1 MPSDLRTRLAQAGC
15 HPDPQ
20 TGALTPPLHLATTFE
35 RPASGDYGDGYV
47 YARWGNPTRDLLEA
61 TLAAVERG
69 ALDGGTQG
77 EADGGAEAAAFASGM
92 AAAAAVLQSLHP
104 GDHVLLPDDVYH
116 NVRHLVR
123 TTFSDW
129 GLAYSEVDQTD
140 LDAVRAAL
148 RPKTRLV
155 WAETPSNPLLKITD
169 IAALAEVAH
178 DAGALLL
185 VDGTWTTPLLQ
196 RPLALGADLVLH
208 SATKYLGGHSDV
220 LLGALVAR
228 RGLDL
233 FERVRAIQKGA
244 GAVADPFG
252 SWLVLRGMRSLGA
265 RMPLHCANAQALA
278 EALARHPAVEAVH
291 YPGLPD
297 HPGHAVA
304 LRQMDGY
311 GGMLAFQVRGGAEEA
326 LGVAARVQLF
336 TRATSLGGTE
346 SLIEHRASIESQPT
360 PTPPNLLRVSVGLE
374 FADDLIGDLT
384 EALDGVAAAS

>member
-20 TGALTPPLHLATTFE
+20 TGALTPPVHLATTFE

-47 YARWGNPTRDLLEA
+47 YARWGNPTRDLFEA
-61 TLAAVERG
+61 TLAD
-69 ALDGGTQG
+69 L
-77 EADGGAEAAAFASGM
+77 EADGAEAAAFASGM
-92 AAAAAVLQSLHP
+92 AAAAAVLQALRP

-116 NVRHLVR
+116 GVRSLFR
-123 TTFSDW
+123 TTFDDW
-129 GLAYSEVDQTD
+129 GLAYTEVDQTD
-140 LDAVRAAL
+140 LNAVRSAI
-148 RPKTRLV
+148 RSETRLV

-169 IAALAEVAH
+169 LAALAEIAH

-208 SATKYLGGHSDV
+208 SATKYLSGHSDA
-220 LLGALVAR
+220 LIGALVAR
-228 RGLDL
+228 RGVDL
-233 FERVRAIQKGA
+233 FERVRALQKGA

-265 RMPLHCANAQALA
+265 RMPLHGANAQRLA
-278 EALARHPAVEAVH
+278 EALVEHPAVEAVH

-304 LRQMDGY
+304 KRQMDGF
-311 GGMLAFQVRGGAEEA
+311 GGMLSFQVRGEAEAA
-326 LGVAARVQLF
+326 LGVAARAQIF
-336 TRATSLGGTE
+336 RRATSLGGTE

-374 FADDLIGDLT
+374 SADDLIADLT
-384 EALDGVAAAS
+384 SALDDVASAP